1 MKRSYDIGQF
11 VNAQTEQSVMNDLVK
26 RFKKRR
32 KEKGLT
38 QKQMAEQSGMSYSSL
53 RRFEQTGEIAIASL
67 LKLAKVLG
75 CLEDFN
81 LLFKTP
87 IITDLRNY
95 KND

>member
-1 MKRSYDIGQF
+1 MKTNYDIGQF
-11 VNAQTEQSVMNDLVK
+11 VNAQTEQYTISELVK

-38 QKQMAEQSGMSYSSL
+38 QKQMAEQSGMSYASL
-53 RRFEQTGEIAIASL
+53 RRFEQTGEISLSSL
-67 LKLAKVLG
+67 LKLAKALG

-87 IITDLRNY
+87 VITDLRNY

>member
-1 MKRSYDIGQF
+1 
-11 VNAQTEQSVMNDLVK
+11 
-26 RFKKRR
+26 
-32 KEKGLT
+32 
-38 QKQMAEQSGMSYSSL
+38 MSYASL

-87 IITDLRNY
+87 IITD
-95 KND
+95 